1 MGTYATTTS
10 LNTLMV
16 GYTFDSATTS
26 IASKCITWAENE
38 IDKKLARR
46 YDVSAFK
53 TTTPPL
59 ITSLCETLAL
69 GYLYENVSRGSKES
83 ISRAQIMIKRVIEN
97 LDELA
102 AGSADVVDSS
112 GDVVA
117 DLSGANA
124 VRCNTSDYAPTFAE
138 DDPLKWRV
146 DSDKLDDIKS
156 DRD

>member
-10 LNTLMV
+10 LNTMMV

-38 IDKKLARR
+38 IDKKLCRR
-46 YDVSAFK
+46 YDVASFK

-69 GYLYENVSRGSKES
+69 AYLYEQVSRGSKES
-83 ISRAQIMIKRVIEN
+83 ISRAQIMIKRVMDN

-102 AGSADVVDSS
+102 AAKADVVDTAGS
-112 GDVVA
+112 VIA
-117 DLSGANA
+117 DNQAANP
-124 VRCNTSDYAPTFAE
+124 VRCNTTDYTPTFAE
-138 DDPLKWRV
+138 DNPLNWRV
-146 DSDKLDDIKS
+146 DPDKLDDIDS